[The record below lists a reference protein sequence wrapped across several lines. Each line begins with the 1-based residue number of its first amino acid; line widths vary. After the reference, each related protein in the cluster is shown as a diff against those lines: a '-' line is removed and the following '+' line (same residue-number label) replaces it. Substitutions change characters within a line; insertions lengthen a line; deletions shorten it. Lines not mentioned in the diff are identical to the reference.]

1 MAKFSINSSRA
12 FKTEVAESPGISR
25 PMSTMPKHK
34 KNSLSFRQ
42 SPQISKKR
50 CTSASKDQTTRCQSY
65 DFDERN
71 ILGLSFFEIRQ
82 IYSSKCED
90 LCIPSFPDQEKRF
103 FNYCWLHFK
112 DRYFNLSES
121 GIGQLTAKQIG
132 KILKTNPNFAYL
144 DLSKNSIKDQGA
156 IELLKCLKNSF
167 NIVHLDISSNDITPE
182 GSKEILRM
190 LEDNESLISLNI
202 SSHEG
207 LHRNRLGIEGG
218 ESLSKTLATNKIIS
232 YLNVSG
238 TSLGPEGLNLLLKG
252 LENNV
257 SLNSLNLA
265 SNCFGSKPIEKLAI
279 AIVGTDIREL
289 NISNN
294 KIGNEGCE
302 YLSLM
307 LSGSYDGYCT
317 IIKLDI
323 SDNEISTKGLGSLLA
338 SVRINNQLTHLF
350 IRKNNFSKGLS
361 ENFFEFLTDN
371 TTLECLDFTSCN
383 IKCEC
388 LGNIGEGLGKNKCLK
403 SLIFAANKI
412 KDRGV
417 EMIGYGL
424 NKNKFLKVLDL
435 SSNEIKN
442 KGAITLSKT
451 LRTNSVLE
459 ALLLKDN
466 SIKDSGGQSLCE
478 SLRYNQ
484 TVLRITLDLN
494 PLNYKFITEIKELL
508 QNNEALK
515 KKSLLPKLQLQVE
528 KTSFGVHNID
538 NVHQRIQ
545 QKTKEKQDAETRLRN
560 QGEKLE
566 GMKEIEKQKFNEL
579 RAEYDEMKSKSYGLS
594 AEIDTILSQINV
606 KIIQRVRLQGE
617 KNISE
622 ISTKIGQIASQT
634 KQAEKMR
641 KKYLGLNLKE
651 KVQMTK
657 AQSEFTLKQ
666 FQDEM
671 FQSDMAKKI
680 AETVLRTT
688 KTRALEAKNELQRL
702 KNPVVFKAEVPK
714 NFLAS
719 EKLASTKKSRSFSVN
734 DSKGRSKTKQKST
747 RLN

>member
-1 MAKFSINSSRA
+1 MAKFPINSNRA
-12 FKTEVAESPGISR
+12 FKTEVAESPNISR
-25 PMSTMPKHK
+25 PMSTVPKHK
-34 KNSLSFRQ
+34 KNSLSYRQ
-42 SPQISKKR
+42 SPQINKKR
-50 CTSASKDQTTRCQSY
+50 CTSASKDQTSRCQSY
-65 DFDERN
+65 DFDQRS

-90 LCIPSFPDQEKRF
+90 LCIPSIPDQEKKF

-121 GIGQLTAKQIG
+121 GIGPLTAKQIG

-144 DLSKNSIKDQGA
+144 DLSKNSIKDQGT
-156 IELLKCLKNSF
+156 IELLKSLKNSF
-167 NIVHLDISSNDITPE
+167 NVVHLDISSNDITPE
-182 GSKEILRM
+182 GSREIFKI
-190 LEDNESLISLNI
+190 LEENESLISLNI

-207 LHRNRLGIEGG
+207 LGIEGG
-218 ESLSKTLATNKIIS
+218 ESLMKILATNKIIS

-252 LENNV
+252 LESNV
-257 SLNSLNLA
+257 TLSSLNLA
-265 SNCFGSKPIEKLAI
+265 GNFFGSKPIEKLAI
-279 AIVGTDIREL
+279 TIVGTDIREL

-307 LSGSYDGYCT
+307 LSGNYDGYCT
-317 IIKLDI
+317 ITKLDI
-323 SDNEISTKGLGSLLA
+323 SDNEITTKGLGSLLA
-338 SVRINNQLTHLF
+338 SVRINNQLTHLYL
-350 IRKNNFSKGLS
+350 RKNSFSKGLS
-361 ENFFEFLTDN
+361 ENFFDFLTDN
-371 TTLECLDFTSCN
+371 TTLESLDFTNCD

-403 SLIFAANKI
+403 NLVFAGNKI

-442 KGAITLSKT
+442 KGAIILAKT
-451 LRTNSVLE
+451 LRVNSVLE
-459 ALLLKDN
+459 SLLLKDN

-484 TVLRITLDLN
+484 NILRITLDLN
-494 PLNYKFITEIKELL
+494 PLNYKFISEIKEFL
-508 QNNEALK
+508 QNNNALK
-515 KKSLLPKLQLQVE
+515 KKSLVPKLQVQVV
-528 KTSFGVHNID
+528 KTSFDIHNID

-545 QKTKEKQDAETRLRN
+545 QKVKEKQDAEIRLRN
-560 QGEKLE
+560 QSEKLE
-566 GMKEIEKQKFNEL
+566 GMKEAEKLKFNEL
-579 RAEYDEMKSKSYGLS
+579 RAEYNEIKSKSYGLS
-594 AEIDTILSQINV
+594 AEIDTILSQIN
-606 KIIQRVRLQGE
+606 RVRFQGE

-622 ISTKIGQIASQT
+622 MSTKISQIASQT

-651 KVQMTK
+651 KVQITK
-657 AQSEFTLKQ
+657 AQSEFISKQ

-680 AETVLRTT
+680 AETYF
-688 KTRALEAKNELQRL
+688 RASKAKILEMKNELQRL
-702 KNPVVFKAEVPK
+702 KNPVVSKAEVPK

-719 EKLASTKKSRSFSVN
+719 EKLASAKKSRSFSVN
-734 DSKGRSKTKQKST
+734 ESKRRPKTKLKFT